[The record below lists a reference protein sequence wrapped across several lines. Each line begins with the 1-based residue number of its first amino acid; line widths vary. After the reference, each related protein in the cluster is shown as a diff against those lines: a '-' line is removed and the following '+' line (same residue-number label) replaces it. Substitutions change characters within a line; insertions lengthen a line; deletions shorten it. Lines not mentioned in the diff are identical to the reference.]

1 MHNGLKFHEI
11 DERFFSF
18 NQASIKGVTD
28 ETVESVIQMEYG
40 ADVVRTVADVSKQ
53 RMNAAITLANKMNV
67 KLAELLERQR
77 GSYYEFEDNDNSEQS
92 VFKEENT
99 LTTPSS
105 RILRWNGNAV
115 ALTIA

>member
-1 MHNGLKFHEI
+1 MLVVIAAFGIHLVEPYFIVPKSTKTTHSELQCIFTDMHNGLKFHEI

-28 ETVESVIQMEYG
+28 KIVESVIQMEYG
-40 ADVVRTVADVSKQ
+40 ADVVRTVAYVSKQ

-77 GSYYEFEDNDNSEQS
+77 VWRQ
-92 VFKEENT
+92 
-99 LTTPSS
+99 
-105 RILRWNGNAV
+105 
-115 ALTIA
+115 